1 MLRRYVQPVCTK
13 GTIMHAMTT
22 WRRLEGLL
30 FMAAFAASIPVANWM
45 IGNVGTS
52 CTPGGPCLI
61 PVAPGVAAPSGV
73 LMVGL
78 ALVMR
83 DLVQR
88 RLGLGWA
95 AGAILIGGALSWAV
109 APPALVVASVAAFAD
124 LAVFT
129 PLQKHGL
136 VSAVVLSSIVGIA
149 VDSALFLYLAFGD
162 LAFFWGQVIGK
173 GWMVLAAVPFIAL
186 LRRRDERLGLA
197 PAGVAG

>member
-1 MLRRYVQPVCTK
+1 
-13 GTIMHAMTT
+13 MHAMTT
-22 WRRLEGLL
+22 RRRLEGLL
-30 FMAAFAASIPVANWM
+30 FLAAFAASIPAANWM
-45 IGNVGTS
+45 IGNVGTF
-52 CTPGGPCLI
+52 CTPDGTCLI
-61 PVAPGVAAPSGV
+61 PVAPGLTAPSGV
-73 LMVGL
+73 LMVGF

-95 AGAILIGGALSWAV
+95 TGAILIGGALSWAV
-109 APPALVVASVAAFAD
+109 APPALVVASVAAFLFSEFAD

-173 GWMVLAAVPFIAL
+173 GWMVLAAGPFIAL
-186 LRRRDERLGLA
+186 LRRRDQRLGLV
-197 PAGVAG
+197 PAGAAG